1 MPPFGHDPPPLDT
14 TPRWGAAGIHGV
26 PRQRQWDAVVAAQ
39 APGLPGNEVSF
50 VELADGSLVVDED
63 VPEGTLTPLAEALA
77 GEIEAPYRARA
88 VRRQGDVWAVAARR
102 TEVVA
107 LAQWIDGHVVDITA
121 GPEGRTVSIDG
132 QTSWWRIP
140 ELERTADERYESYAL
155 HAERLDD
162 VHWEVQ
168 VFPL

>member
-1 MPPFGHDPPPLDT
+1 MTPVGHDPPPYDT

-26 PRQRQWDAVVAAQ
+26 PRQREWDAVVSAE
-39 APGLPGNEVSF
+39 APGLPGDEVTF
-50 VELADGSLVVDED
+50 VGLADGSLVVDQD
-63 VPEGTLTPLAEALA
+63 VPDGTLTPLADALA
-77 GEIEAPYRARA
+77 GEVDAPYRARA
-88 VRRQGDVWAVAARR
+88 IRREGDVWAAAARR

-107 LAQWIDGHVVDITA
+107 VQQWVDGHVVDIAA
-121 GPEGRTVSIDG
+121 GPDGRTVSIDG

-140 ELERTADERYESYAL
+140 ELEGPAEERFESYAL

-162 VHWEVQ
+162 VHWEVH